1 MRLGIIA
8 RSDNTGLGNQTRE
21 LVKMLNPKKIL
32 LINSSFFNNNIQHPE
47 WYQDYDYR
55 ETVRGFPKTSEIL
68 DFLKN
73 LDVVLSCETFYDS
86 RFIDIANTKNV
97 KTILQYNYELLE
109 HVAKPNLT
117 PPTIFLAP
125 SLWNIEKM
133 NKLFGNKTKIIHLPP
148 PTSSELFEKQKE
160 INFSKSHNRV
170 LHVAGKRA
178 AKDRNGTQTVLDM
191 LTYSKRDYE
200 LVITTQT
207 ELDIKFTDSRL
218 TIIHE
223 NIEDRSTLYSGFDAL
238 VLPRRYAGLCLPMN
252 EALLSG
258 LPVFM
263 TNIMPNN
270 TILPSD
276 WLVYADKIDRFRGKA
291 LVNVYGAN
299 PKELANLVDSYINLN
314 HRRKLNQKEHA
325 YNLGIQTFSTNVLKQ
340 KYLDIISQATS

>member
-1 MRLGIIA
+1 MKLGIIA

-47 WYQDYDYR
+47 WYQDYEYK

-109 HVAKPNLT
+109 HAAKPNLT
-117 PPTIFLAP
+117 PPTVFLAP
-125 SLWNIEKM
+125 SLWCMDKM
-133 NKLFGNKTKIIHLPP
+133 VKLFGNKSKIIYLSP
-148 PTSSELFEKQKE
+148 PTSPELFEKQKN
-160 INFSKSHNRV
+160 INFDKSHNRI
-170 LHVAGKRA
+170 LHIAGKRA

-191 LTYSKRDYE
+191 LKYSKRDYE

-218 TIIHE
+218 TILYD
-223 NIEDRSTLYSGFDAL
+223 NVDNRSDLYSKFDCL

-263 TNIMPNN
+263 TDISPNN
-270 TILPSD
+270 SILPKD

-291 LVNVYGAN
+291 LVDVYGAN
-299 PKELANLVDSYINLN
+299 PRELGKLVDSYINLN
-314 HRRKLNQKEHA
+314 HRKKLKQKEHA
-325 YNLGIQTFSTNVLKQ
+325 YQIGMQTFSPDILKQ
-340 KYLDIISQATS
+340 KYLDIIFQTMS